1 MNLEGGFKMWVENKK
16 HRWEL
21 NSRGEVDEFAF
32 SEGYHNG
39 PACVKCEQ
47 HFCIHCEG
55 KAMNKDCDGI
65 DYICSVCGQVVVEK
79 SKFCPECGTDNRE
92 EVDENV

>member
-1 MNLEGGFKMWVENKK
+1 MWMENKK

-21 NSRGEVDEFAF
+21 NSRGEVNEFAF

-39 PACVKCEQ
+39 VVCVKCEQ

-55 KAMNKDCDGI
+55 KTMNKDCDVI
-65 DYICSVCGQVVVEK
+65 DYICSMCGYIVAEK
-79 SKFCPECGTDNRE
+79 SKFCPECGINHVEGRM
-92 EVDENV
+92 

>member
-1 MNLEGGFKMWVENKK
+1 MWLENKE

-39 PACVKCEQ
+39 PVCVKCEQ

-55 KAMNKDCDGI
+55 KAMGKDCDVI